1 MINLEEWKP
10 MFLRALDETFGD
22 RVWFVGLQG
31 SYSRGE
37 ATETSDIDLVVIL
50 DEVNAADLAAYRAM
64 LDTLPDRALLCGFFA
79 GKTELVNWEPSDLFQ
94 FYHDTLP
101 IRGSMDEVLH
111 LLDEAAVR
119 RAIKIG
125 ACNVYHG
132 CVHNMLH
139 GRSDEILRALYK
151 SAAFVVQAICFRQTG
166 TYISRQKDLAEAV
179 SAQDRAIVET
189 CSSLKNGGTVA
200 FQTMS
205 EALFAW
211 AGSWIKLTSGESSCH
226 GIQ

>member
-1 MINLEEWKP
+1 MILDNLSP
-10 MFLRALDETFGD
+10 
-22 RVWFVGLQG
+22 
-31 SYSRGE
+31 
-37 ATETSDIDLVVIL
+37 SDIQT
-50 DEVNAADLAAYRAM
+50 YREM
-64 LDTLPDRALLCGFFA
+64 LDTLPHRELICGFFS
-79 GKTELVNWEPSDLFQ
+79 GKEELLHWEPSDLFQ
-94 FYHDTLP
+94 FYYDTKPIKGNLDKLLP
-101 IRGSMDEVLH
+101 
-111 LLDEAAVR
+111 LLDDDAVN
-119 RAIKIG
+119 RAIRIG
-125 ACNVYHG
+125 ACNIYHG